1 MGTENI
7 KGFLVMALS
16 QPNGAAVG
24 SFEVVTRPD
33 GITLS
38 QDRCEGVRYLTHM
51 IHNTLLI

>member
-38 QDRCEGVRYLTHM
+38 QDRCEGVRYRT
-51 IHNTLLI
+51 